1 MRPNL
6 IPAKLKLRGKT
17 HNVIFVWN
25 ETWGFTD
32 DFFFV
37 WEKNQFKPYF
47 RNRIYTLDGA
57 ELYPHYH
64 YSPDTFKE
72 ALNEFL
78 TAIPL
83 TRVVI
88 QGRACY
94 LIADFK
100 DEYWAF
106 DPVSNQV
113 VFTTV
118 MPKKSSVPFKEELIR
133 QKLAE
138 FVMNGISQ
146 RVNFAQSHLLHL
158 EIMDMN
164 GCERC

>member
-1 MRPNL
+1 MRPTL

-17 HNVIFVWN
+17 HNVIFLWN

-37 WEKNQFKPYF
+37 WERNQFKPYF
-47 RNRIYTLDGA
+47 RNRMYTLDDV

-64 YSPDTFKE
+64 YEPDTFKD

-78 TAIPL
+78 MEIPL

-94 LIADFK
+94 LITTFK

-106 DPVSNQV
+106 DPVGNQV

-118 MPKKSSVPFKEELIR
+118 TPKKSSVSFKPELVR

-138 FVMNGISQ
+138 FIMNGINQ
-146 RVNFAQSHLLHL
+146 RINFAKLHLLHL
-158 EIMDMN
+158 EIMDVR
-164 GCERC
+164 GVR

>member
-1 MRPNL
+1 MRPTL
-6 IPAKLKLRGKT
+6 IPAKLKLRSKM
-17 HNVIFVWN
+17 HNVIFLWN

-37 WEKNQFKPYF
+37 WERNQFKPYF
-47 RNRIYTLDGA
+47 RNKMYTLDGM

-64 YSPDTFKE
+64 YSQDTFAE
-72 ALNEFL
+72 ALNNFL
-78 TAIPL
+78 TTIPL
-83 TRVVI
+83 TRVII

-94 LIADFK
+94 LIAEFTN
-100 DEYWAF
+100 EYWAF
-106 DPVSNQV
+106 DPVGNQV

-118 MPKKSSVPFKEELIR
+118 TPKKSGVQFKVELVR

-138 FVMNGISQ
+138 FVMNNVNQ

-158 EIMDMN
+158 EIMKVK
-164 GCERC
+164 GVKK